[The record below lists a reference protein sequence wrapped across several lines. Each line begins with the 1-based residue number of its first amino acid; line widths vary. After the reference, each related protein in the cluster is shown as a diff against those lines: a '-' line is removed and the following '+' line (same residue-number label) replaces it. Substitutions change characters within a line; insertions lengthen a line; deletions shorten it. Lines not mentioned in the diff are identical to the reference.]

1 MTMTESEFNEIVDE
15 TLIQIEDALDNID
28 ADIDYETAGGI
39 LTITIESNN
48 SKIIIN
54 RQLPLSQLWVAAK
67 SGGYHFEY
75 DTATQTWLND
85 KDKQELFAALSKYC
99 TEQNAEAIT
108 LTCE

>member
-1 MTMTESEFNEIVDE
+1 MTESEFNQLVDD
-15 TLIQIEDALDNID
+15 TLIQIEDALDNSD
-28 ADIDYETAGGI
+28 ADLDYETASGI

-75 DTATQTWLND
+75 NDSTQTWLKD
-85 KDKQELFAALSKYC
+85 KDKQELFAALSQYC
-99 TEQNAEAIT
+99 TEQNGDTIT
-108 LTCE
+108 LTCD

>member
-1 MTMTESEFNEIVDE
+1 MTESEFNDKVDD
-15 TLIQIEDALDNID
+15 TLIQIEDALDNSD
-28 ADIDYETAGGI
+28 ADLDYESAGGI

-75 DTATQTWLND
+75 DEASQSWLND
-85 KDKQELFAALSKYC
+85 NDQQELFEALSKYC
-99 TEQNAEAIT
+99 TEQNDEVIT
-108 LTCE
+108 LNCG